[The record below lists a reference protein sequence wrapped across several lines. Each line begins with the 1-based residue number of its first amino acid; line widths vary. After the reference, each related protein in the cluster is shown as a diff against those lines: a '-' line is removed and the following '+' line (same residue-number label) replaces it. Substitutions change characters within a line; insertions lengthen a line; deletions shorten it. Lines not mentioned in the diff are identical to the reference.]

1 MSHLRIT
8 CLFLTQFCLIL
19 QHFARFLFVMILSF
33 FLSFCKLIMIIYL
46 FILLFVGAWAF
57 AHVTPYAM
65 LSQILRF
72 DCLSVKIPP
81 KNEEG
86 EQDLE
91 ELTQELL
98 TVYPYFV
105 SEGFSAIL
113 LSFGVYSYS
122 LDPKNSYF
130 YPCTLLF
137 LQLLQMYY
145 FTVRVFELASRNTYT
160 YSLM

>member
-1 MSHLRIT
+1 M
-8 CLFLTQFCLIL
+8 
-19 QHFARFLFVMILSF
+19 
-33 FLSFCKLIMIIYL
+33 
-46 FILLFVGAWAF
+46 GAWAK

-91 ELTQELL
+91 EFTQELL

-122 LDPKNSYF
+122 LIQKTLIF

-137 LQLLQMYY
+137 L
-145 FTVRVFELASRNTYT
+145 
-160 YSLM
+160 

>member
-1 MSHLRIT
+1 M
-8 CLFLTQFCLIL
+8 
-19 QHFARFLFVMILSF
+19 
-33 FLSFCKLIMIIYL
+33 
-46 FILLFVGAWAF
+46 GAWAF

-72 DCLSVKIPP
+72 DCLSVKVPP
-81 KNEEG
+81 KNEE
-86 EQDLE
+86 EQQDLE
-91 ELTQELL
+91 EFTQELL

-130 YPCTLLF
+130 LSLYSSVSPTLADVLF
-137 LQLLQMYY
+137 YCKA
-145 FTVRVFELASRNTYT
+145 V
-160 YSLM
+160 